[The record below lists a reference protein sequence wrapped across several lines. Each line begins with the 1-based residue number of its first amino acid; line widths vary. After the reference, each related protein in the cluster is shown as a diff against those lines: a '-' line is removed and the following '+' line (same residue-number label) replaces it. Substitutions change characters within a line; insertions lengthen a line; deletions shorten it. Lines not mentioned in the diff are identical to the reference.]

1 MATSPSVFPFAH
13 IALTA
18 AITAGVALLVLV
30 VLRPRYKMLSLVDC
44 LLVAV
49 VVGISVIVWRSAGNT
64 AALNNDP
71 IPPVSPNDVLCPLVT
86 YLFIGF
92 YAAFRPPL
100 DATRFERKA
109 RAESPEPT
117 EPLLDRYL
125 AASAALADA
134 AQANASAQGEAV
146 AQLRAALKNGDNPAV
161 YAAVDAMWKA
171 FHAMYTRLQ
180 TTEVAWNQVATLAAP
195 E

>member
-18 AITAGVALLVLV
+18 VITAVVALLMLV
-30 VLRPRYKMLSLVDC
+30 ILRPRFKMLSLVDC

-64 AALNNDP
+64 GALNNDP

-100 DATRFERKA
+100 DAVRFEQVRVLLTLVSFIESAGDDLTRRK
-109 RAESPEPT
+109 ENSYGKQT
-117 EPLLDRYL
+117 D
-125 AASAALADA
+125 AASVH
-134 AQANASAQGEAV
+134 S
-146 AQLRAALKNGDNPAV
+146 PA
-161 YAAVDAMWKA
+161 
-171 FHAMYTRLQ
+171 T
-180 TTEVAWNQVATLAAP
+180 AP
-195 E
+195 GG